1 MPDSTTGVV
10 VIGGGSTGAGV
21 LRDLA
26 MRGIDAI
33 LVEKGDL
40 ASGTTGRSH
49 GLLHS
54 GGRYCVNDLPAAI
67 ECVDEGRILRR
78 IARTTVED
86 TGGYFVT
93 VTEDDEAWEPRFVEG
108 CARAEI
114 ICERISVEE
123 ARRREPALSKHV
135 RSVFWLP
142 QDGHLDPFYLVV
154 GNVESARRRGAQ
166 VRTYTEVT
174 GFLKEGD
181 RVSGVLMR
189 DSITGEE
196 TSIGCKA
203 VINATGAWAGFVTK
217 LLGVE
222 VKVVPVKGVM
232 VVLSHRVAHAA
243 INRCH
248 KPGDGDIIV
257 PALSVSI
264 LGTTSERVPH
274 PEVLPIEWD
283 EVRHMIDEGALM
295 ADGVSTARAMR
306 AYAGVRPLYDLG
318 AEAEGRE
325 MSRNFAVIDHEKRDG
340 IAGFASIVGGKV
352 TTYRLMAERVTDLVA
367 DRLGVTT
374 KSTTAEVPLNDREDE
389 LDQLRHR
396 PAQMGVPK
404 PHADEAYLKPLVC
417 ECELVRPEDAAAWF
431 NDPAV
436 RNLEDIRRRT
446 RAGMG
451 PCQAAVCSYRL
462 AGRLVTERHQDG
474 PAATR
479 AMADFLET
487 RWRGVRH
494 VFWGSQLRQAQVTA
508 GLHLELFNLDRQLM
522 HPDPA
527 DIRVPLPVAGTAH
540 TPLQGEAAPAPS
552 PLQGQSREAPSP
564 RGSS

>member
-54 GGRYCVNDLPAAI
+54 GGRYCVNDLQAAI

-78 IARTTVED
+78 IARTTIED
-86 TGGYFVT
+86 TGGYFVS
-93 VTEDDEAWEPRFVEG
+93 VTEEDEAWEPRFVEG
-108 CARAEI
+108 CAKAGI
-114 ICERISVEE
+114 TCERISVDE
-123 ARRREPALSKHV
+123 ARRREPAFSKHV

-142 QDGHLDPFYLVV
+142 EDGHLDPFYLVM
-154 GNVESARRRGAQ
+154 GNVESARRRGAEL
-166 VRTYTEVT
+166 RTYSEVT
-174 GFLKEGD
+174 GFLKQGSQ
-181 RVSGVLMR
+181 VSGVITR
-189 DSITGEE
+189 DAETGEE
-196 TSIGCKA
+196 TTIGCKA
-203 VINATGAWAGFVTK
+203 VINATGAWAGFVAR
-217 LLGVE
+217 LLEVD

-257 PALSVSI
+257 PGLSVSI
-264 LGTTSERVPH
+264 LGTTSARVPH

-283 EVRHMIDEGALM
+283 EVRNMIAEGSLM

-325 MSRNFAVIDHEKRDG
+325 MSRNFAVIDHEERDG

-352 TTYRLMAERVTDLVA
+352 TTYRLMAERATDLIA
-367 DRLGVTT
+367 RRMGVGTPC
-374 KSTTAEVPLNDREDE
+374 TTADVPLNDREDE
-389 LDQLRHR
+389 MDQLRHR
-396 PAQMGVPK
+396 PTQMGVPK
-404 PHADEAYLKPLVC
+404 PHGDERPLQPLVC
-417 ECELVRPEDAAAWF
+417 ECELVRPQDAAPWF
-431 NDPAV
+431 KDPAV
-436 RNLEDIRRRT
+436 RTLEDLRRRT

-462 AGRLVTERHQDG
+462 AGRLVTERNLDG
-474 PAATR
+474 AEATQ

-494 VFWGSQLRQAQVTA
+494 VFWGSQLRQAQVTT
-508 GLHLELFNLDRQLM
+508 GLHLELFNVDRQLM
-522 HPDPA
+522 LQNAQFPSLLEDRQGGGRETA
-527 DIRVPLPVAGTAH
+527 EVAVK
-540 TPLQGEAAPAPS
+540 
-552 PLQGQSREAPSP
+552 R
-564 RGSS
+564 

>member
-1 MPDSTTGVV
+1 MPDSATGVV

-21 LRDLA
+21 LRDLSL
-26 MRGIDAI
+26 RGIDAV

-54 GGRYCVNDLPAAI
+54 GGRYCVNDLAAAI
-67 ECVDEGRILRR
+67 ECVEEGRILRR
-78 IARTTVED
+78 IARTTIED
-86 TGGYFVT
+86 TGGYFVS

-108 CARAEI
+108 CAKAGI
-114 ICERISVEE
+114 TCERIPVDE
-123 ARRREPALSKHV
+123 ARRREPNLSKQV
-135 RSVFWLP
+135 RTVFWLP
-142 QDGHLDPFYLVV
+142 EDGHLDPFYLVV
-154 GNVESARRRGAQ
+154 GNVESARRRGAR
-166 VRTYTEVT
+166 VRTYTEVS
-174 GFLKEGD
+174 GFLRAGN
-181 RVSGVLMR
+181 RVTGVITR
-189 DSITGEE
+189 DAVTGEE
-196 TSIGCKA
+196 TTIGCQA
-203 VINATGAWAGFVTK
+203 VINATGAWAGFVAK
-217 LLGVE
+217 LLDVE

-232 VVLSHRVAHAA
+232 VVLSHRLAHAA

-248 KPGDGDIIV
+248 KPGDGDIVV
-257 PALSVSI
+257 PGLSVAI
-264 LGTTSERVPH
+264 LGTTARKVPH

-283 EVRHMIDEGALM
+283 EVRLMIAEGALM
-295 ADGVSTARAMR
+295 LDGVTTARAMR

-325 MSRNFAVIDHEKRDG
+325 MSRNFAVIDHEERDG
-340 IAGFASIVGGKV
+340 VAGFASIVGGKV

-367 DRLGVTT
+367 RRLGVSTP
-374 KSTTAEVPLNDREDE
+374 STTAEVPLNDRPDE

-404 PHADEAYLKPLVC
+404 PHQEEPYLKPLLC
-417 ECELVRPEDAAAWF
+417 ECELVRPEDAEPWF
-431 NDPAV
+431 GDPAV
-436 RNLEDIRRRT
+436 RGLEDLRRRT

-451 PCQAAVCSYRL
+451 PCQAAICSYRL
-462 AGRLVTERHQDG
+462 AGRLVTQRDQDG

-508 GLHLELFNLDRQLM
+508 GLHMELFNLDRQLQQA
-522 HPDPA
+522 PSP
-527 DIRVPLPVAGTAH
+527 
-540 TPLQGEAAPAPS
+540 TPLQEEALVSPS
-552 PLQGQSREAPSP
+552 PLGGGSG
-564 RGSS
+564 RG

>member
-21 LRDLA
+21 LRDLS
-26 MRGIDAI
+26 MRGIDAV

-54 GGRYCVNDLPAAI
+54 GGRYCVNDPAAAI
-67 ECVDEGRILRR
+67 ECVEEGRLLRR
-78 IARTTVED
+78 IARTTIED
-86 TGGYFVT
+86 TGGYFVS
-93 VTEDDEAWEPRFVEG
+93 VSEEDEAWEPRFVEG
-108 CARAEI
+108 CAKTGI
-114 ICERISVEE
+114 TCERIPLDE
-123 ARRREPALSKHV
+123 ARRREPGLSKHV
-135 RSVFWLP
+135 RTVFWLP
-142 QDGHLDPFYLVV
+142 QDGHLDPFYLVM
-154 GNVESARRRGAQ
+154 GNVESARRRGAEL
-166 VRTYTEVT
+166 RTYTEVT
-174 GFLKEGD
+174 GFLREGN
-181 RVSGVLMR
+181 RVAGVVTR

-196 TSIGCKA
+196 TTIGCQA
-203 VINATGAWAGFVTK
+203 VINATGAWAGFVAK
-217 LLGVE
+217 LLSVE

-257 PALSVSI
+257 PGLSVAI
-264 LGTTSERVPH
+264 LGTTSARVPH
-274 PEVLPIEWD
+274 PEVLPIEWE
-283 EVRHMIDEGALM
+283 EVRGMIEEGALM

-325 MSRNFAVIDHEKRDG
+325 MSRNFAVIDHEARDG

-352 TTYRLMAERVTDLVA
+352 TNYRLMAERVTDLVA
-367 DRLGVTT
+367 RKLGVTT
-374 KSTTAEVPLNDREDE
+374 PCSTADVPLNDRDDA

-396 PAQMGVPK
+396 PAQMGAPK
-404 PHADEAYLKPLVC
+404 PHPGEDYLKPLVC
-417 ECELVRPEDAAAWF
+417 ECELVRPEDADPWF
-431 NDPAV
+431 EDPAV
-436 RNLEDIRRRT
+436 RGLEDMRRRT
-446 RAGMG
+446 RAGMR

-462 AGRLVTERHQDG
+462 AGRLVTARHHDG
-474 PAATR
+474 AMATR

-494 VFWGSQLRQAQVTA
+494 VFWGSQLRNMQVTT
-508 GLHLELFNLDRQLM
+508 GLHMELYNVDRQLM
-522 HPDPA
+522 FQQSPP
-527 DIRVPLPVAGTAH
+527 PLAGEGQGGGHGVEREEVAA
-540 TPLQGEAAPAPS
+540 Q
-552 PLQGQSREAPSP
+552 R
-564 RGSS
+564 

>member
-78 IARTTVED
+78 IARTTIED
-86 TGGYFVT
+86 TGGYFVS
-93 VTEDDEAWEPRFVEG
+93 VTEEDEAWEPRFVEG
-108 CARAEI
+108 CAKAGI
-114 ICERISVEE
+114 TCERISVEE
-123 ARRREPALSKHV
+123 ARRREPAFSKHV

-142 QDGHLDPFYLVV
+142 EDGHLDPFYLVV
-154 GNVESARRRGAQ
+154 GNVESARRRGAE

-174 GFLKEGD
+174 GFLKQGNQ
-181 RVSGVLMR
+181 VSGVITR
-189 DSITGEE
+189 DAETGEE
-196 TSIGCKA
+196 TTIGCKA
-203 VINATGAWAGFVTK
+203 VINATGAWAGFVAR
-217 LLGVE
+217 LLEVD

-257 PALSVSI
+257 PGLSVSI
-264 LGTTSERVPH
+264 LGTTSARVPH

-283 EVRHMIDEGALM
+283 EVRNMIAEGSLM

-340 IAGFASIVGGKV
+340 ISGFTSIVGGKV

-367 DRLGVTT
+367 HRLGGTT
-374 KSTTAEVPLNDREDE
+374 KSTTADVPLNDREDE
-389 LDQLRHR
+389 MDQLRHR

-404 PHADEAYLKPLVC
+404 PHRDESYLKPLLC
-417 ECELVRPEDAAAWF
+417 ECELVRPEDADRWF
-431 NDPAV
+431 KDPAV
-436 RNLEDIRRRT
+436 RGLEDMRRRT

-451 PCQAAVCSYRL
+451 PCQAAICSYRL
-462 AGRLVTERHQDG
+462 AGRLVTDRHQDG
-474 PAATR
+474 PVATR

-508 GLHLELFNLDRQLM
+508 GLHMELFNLDRQLM
-522 HPDPA
+522 SDSLA
-527 DIRVPLPVAGTAH
+527 LAGRKREGVAAAASPSPSREGVE
-540 TPLQGEAAPAPS
+540 TPPS
-552 PLQGQSREAPSP
+552 PL
-564 RGSS
+564 RGGSGRG

>member
-1 MPDSTTGVV
+1 MPDTSTGVV

-21 LRDLA
+21 LRDLS
-26 MRGIDAI
+26 MRGIDAV

-54 GGRYCVNDLPAAI
+54 GGRYCVNDLAAAI
-67 ECVDEGRILRR
+67 ECVEEGRILRR
-78 IARTTVED
+78 IARTTIED
-86 TGGYFVT
+86 TGGYFVS
-93 VTEDDEAWEPRFVEG
+93 VTEEDEAWEPRFVEG
-108 CARAEI
+108 CAKAGI
-114 ICERISVEE
+114 TCERISVEE
-123 ARRREPALSKHV
+123 ARRREPNLSKRV
-135 RSVFWLP
+135 RTVFWLP
-142 QDGHLDPFYLVV
+142 EDGHLDPFYLVV
-154 GNVESARRRGAQ
+154 ANVESARRRGAQ
-166 VRTYTEVT
+166 VRTHTEVS
-174 GFLKEGD
+174 GFL
-181 RVSGVLMR
+181 R
-189 DSITGEE
+189 DSNRVTGVITRDALTGEE
-196 TSIGCKA
+196 TSIGCQA
-203 VINATGAWAGFVTK
+203 VINATGAWAGFVAK
-217 LLGVE
+217 LLDVE

-248 KPGDGDIIV
+248 KPGDGDIVV
-257 PALSVSI
+257 PGLSVAI
-264 LGTTSERVPH
+264 LGTTARKVPH

-283 EVRHMIDEGALM
+283 EVRLMIEEGALM
-295 ADGVSTARAMR
+295 LDGVTAARAMR

-325 MSRNFAVIDHEKRDG
+325 MSRNFAVIDHEERDG
-340 IAGFASIVGGKV
+340 VAGFTSIVGGKV

-367 DRLGVTT
+367 RRLGVGTPC
-374 KSTTAEVPLNDREDE
+374 TTAQVPLNDRADE

-404 PHADEAYLKPLVC
+404 PHHDETYLKPLVC
-417 ECELVRPEDAAAWF
+417 ECELVRPEDAEPWF
-431 NDPAV
+431 GDPAV

-451 PCQAAVCSYRL
+451 PCQAAICSYRL
-462 AGRLVTERHQDG
+462 AGRLVTQRGEDG
-474 PAATR
+474 PVATR

-508 GLHLELFNLDRQLM
+508 GLHLELFNLDREL
-522 HPDPA
+522 
-527 DIRVPLPVAGTAH
+527 
-540 TPLQGEAAPAPS
+540 LQGFAPPLTGEGQAGGRAVEAEVGAPP
-552 PLQGQSREAPSP
+552 
-564 RGSS
+564 